1 MLLLHILLL
10 SFLCFQHKAA
20 NRMKY
25 GPRIILIALILAFI
39 GIAVAFRPR
48 AAKRVMPGIET
59 VIGCA
64 PSAANLLTDENGKF
78 INPLPGLGK
87 HTYTVSTRNDSTQ
100 FYFNQ
105 GINFYYSY
113 HLREALASFKEAA
126 RFDSTSAMT
135 YWGQALSMGPYY
147 NVYSYKMRSGVPAAL
162 AAMNRHRST
171 ATEKEKGLIDAMLQR
186 YSSDFTN

>member
-1 MLLLHILLL
+1 MNYDSRVFVIV
-10 SFLCFQHKAA
+10 
-20 NRMKY
+20 
-25 GPRIILIALILAFI
+25 LILSLT
-39 GIAVAFRPR
+39 GIAVAFRPG
-48 AAKRVMPGIET
+48 AVAKPVEPARET
-59 VIGCA
+59 VIGCS

-126 RFDSTSAMT
+126 RFDSSAAMT
-135 YWGQALSMGPYY
+135 YWGQ
-147 NVYSYKMRSGVPAAL
+147 
-162 AAMNRHRST
+162 
-171 ATEKEKGLIDAMLQR
+171 
-186 YSSDFTN
+186 